1 MQADTQSTPSLIIK
15 NVLMNWLALAVSLG
29 SGFLM
34 SPFLVGHLGDS
45 VYGVWVLVGSLV
57 GYLGLLDFGI
67 TPSIVK
73 YVAEHRARGDQE
85 AINRVVTVG
94 LTVFSILGIACLAAS
109 AGVALF
115 FNSIFRT
122 PLSYSTAT
130 AVVMIAGLNLAL
142 SFPASVFVGLVRGY
156 QRYDL
161 DAGITSLTIIVRS
174 VLVVVLV
181 RSGQG
186 LLAVAL
192 TTFAFDMLRLL
203 YLVRCGYRLNPEIR
217 VARRYYD
224 AGIRRRLFGYSV
236 YIFIIV
242 VAKQFIFYTDSI
254 VIGLFLSTALVT
266 VFFVASRLASYLR
279 MLVSDMVGVMT
290 PTAADFD
297 ARSDRAGVNALLVAG
312 TKYTLLISLPAAA
325 ILFVLGDRFIELW
338 MGPGYRQSATILAIL
353 TAGVLINLIEMP
365 VDTVLRGVGKHRI
378 VARFTVLQGVAN
390 LILSL
395 LLVVPFGLVGVALGT
410 AIPMIVFT
418 AIAFPVYF
426 RQLGLPLRDWVR
438 QSMPGPLIAQAPFVA
453 LLIVLRLYALP
464 SSLLWFLIVVGGAL
478 VLYAALVAAVCMS
491 PAERFA
497 FWRLTEALGLRPAPR
512 YSSAA
517 RQAN

>member
-1 MQADTQSTPSLIIK
+1 
-15 NVLMNWLALAVSLG
+15 MNWLALAVSLG
-29 SGFLM
+29 SGFLL

-85 AINRVVTVG
+85 AINRVVTVS
-94 LTVFSILGIACLAAS
+94 LTVFSILGVACLVAS
-109 AGVALF
+109 ASVAFF
-115 FNSIFRT
+115 FNSIFRS

-192 TTFAFDMLRLL
+192 TTFAFDMIRLV
-203 YLVRCGYRLNPEIR
+203 YLVRCAYRLNPEIR
-217 VARRYYD
+217 IARRYYD
-224 AGIRRRLFGYSV
+224 AGIRQRLFGYSV

-266 VFFVASRLASYLR
+266 VFFIASRLASYLR
-279 MLVSDMVGVMT
+279 MLVSDMVGVLT
-290 PTAADFD
+290 PTASDLE
-297 ARSDRAGVNALLVAG
+297 ARADRAGVNALLVAG

-325 ILFVLGDRFIELW
+325 VLFVMGDRFIELW
-338 MGPGYRQSATILAIL
+338 MGSGYSQSAVILMIL
-353 TAGVLINLIEMP
+353 TVGVLANLLEMP
-365 VDTVLRGVGKHRI
+365 VDTVLRGLGKHRI
-378 VARFTVLQGVAN
+378 VARFTILQGAAN
-390 LILSL
+390 LVLSL
-395 LLVVPFGLVGVALGT
+395 LLVVPLGLVGVALGT
-410 AIPMIVFT
+410 AIPMIVVT
-418 AIAFPVYF
+418 VIAFPIYF
-426 RQLGLPLRDWVR
+426 RELGVSASDWIR
-438 QSMPGPLIAQAPFVA
+438 RSMPRPLAVQAPFIA
-453 LLIVLRLYALP
+453 LLIALRLYARP
-464 SSLLWFLIVVGGAL
+464 TSLFSFFAVTGAALIP
-478 VLYAALVAAVCMS
+478 YAILVAAFCMR
-491 PAERFA
+491 PGERAA
-497 FWRLTEALGLRPAPR
+497 FYGIVRSLRLRADLRLTNPT
-512 YSSAA
+512 
-517 RQAN
+517 RQTN